1 MRVDRSVRP
10 GFTLLQLLAVMCVS
24 PPRASG
30 NLMLAKCPMDKAGSK
45 KPVTLRAAEKRQA
58 VVELVGMKRWLRLT
72 ARKHAVG
79 KPLANPAADAAACA
93 LSKMLGE
100 SKKLA

>member
-10 GFTLLQLLAVMCVS
+10 GFTLLQLLVAISVS
-24 PPRASG
+24 PPQSRA
-30 NLMLAKCPMDKAGSK
+30 NPIPAKCPVGQAGSK
-45 KPVTLRAAEKRQA
+45 RPGMARAAEKRQA

-72 ARKHAVG
+72 ARKHSVG
-79 KPLANPAADAAACA
+79 KPSANPAADAAADA

-100 SKKLA
+100 SRKLA